1 MTWSRNHWTSAA
13 AMTALLV
20 WGWPATYAQQDT
32 PSAPPGFERGIERAA
47 GAEQQGVETLT
58 RGPVHEAFG
67 APTANDPE
75 PTETVKTRPPE
86 PIEEESPEFKPAGA
100 IWMPG
105 YWDWDVATS
114 KHIWVSGMWRVP
126 PPGMRWVPTYWTHT
140 SGGWQRVPGFW
151 VSAETREVQYQAS
164 VPESLE
170 VGPSTPSPG
179 DNYFYVPGC
188 WNYYDSG
195 YRWRAGYWAPYRDD
209 YVWSPDRWY
218 WTPRGYVFTA
228 GFWDW
233 RPAVRGCLF
242 APVVFTSDV
251 YLQPGWRY
259 RPWCLIDIARFY
271 AHLWIGPRAHG
282 YYFGNYYGPWA
293 SRWGFTPW
301 CDWRFGNPYFFDP
314 IWAWSNVYWGRR
326 GIDFIDRTS
335 GWHRY
340 YERNVNERP
349 AITFAEQQE
358 RIAAGRIDRDRSQ
371 NILAD
376 DLREVAQRTDSP
388 LRLARV
394 EERARDS
401 VRRATEEMREL
412 NQVRSRVEAEASATG
427 RERPDTDTGRV
438 RGRSETATL
447 RLPEVSAA
455 ARGEASAGASVPERT
470 DRSARA
476 PAEDRTARTQPPRP
490 EQPKLRDRP
499 TRPDLRTCL
508 KRAGRTS
515 RGPTGQSSP
524 CGQNGQ
530 SGRSFPR
537 RAVHRRLREPKRRGR
552 RRHGPKCRQLLG
564 SKRSGHNCL
573 TVPSRAWR
581 ARGRRPRE
589 SLPGRKRRAWKH
601 HAVRRRAS
609 RRGAKHP
616 TARRRGPLHGPSR
629 RGSARLRGRTVEA
642 HAVKGHATRNE
653 TMINQSASCRTG
665 RLLLK
670 DERPGTTFPAARVS

>member
-1 MTWSRNHWTSAA
+1 
-13 AMTALLV
+13 
-20 WGWPATYAQQDT
+20 
-32 PSAPPGFERGIERAA
+32 
-47 GAEQQGVETLT
+47 
-58 RGPVHEAFG
+58 
-67 APTANDPE
+67 
-75 PTETVKTRPPE
+75 
-86 PIEEESPEFKPAGA
+86 
-100 IWMPG
+100 
-105 YWDWDVATS
+105 
-114 KHIWVSGMWRVP
+114 
-126 PPGMRWVPTYWTHT
+126 
-140 SGGWQRVPGFW
+140 

-170 VGPSTPSPG
+170 VVPSTPSPG

-188 WNYYDSG
+188 WNYLDSG

-259 RPWCLIDIARFY
+259 RPWCLIYIARFY

-490 EQPKLRDRP
+490 EQPKLPDRP
-499 TRPDLRTCL
+499 TRPDRPDVPETRGTDVPRPDRPEQPVRPERPERPQLPET
-508 KRAGRTS
+508 
-515 RGPTGQSSP
+515 RGPQAA
-524 CGQNGQ
+524 
-530 SGRSFPR
+530 PR
-537 RAVHRRLREPKRRGR
+537 TEAPRTETPRTE
-552 RRHGPKCRQLLG
+552 
-564 SKRSGHNCL
+564 
-573 TVPSRAWR
+573 
-581 ARGRRPRE
+581 RPRTE
-589 SLPGRKRRAWKH
+589 
-601 HAVRRRAS
+601 
-609 RRGAKHP
+609 
-616 TARRRGPLHGPSR
+616 GPSTPR
-629 RGSARLRGRTVEA
+629 IETQRPPLPDRAEPRVEGPRTETPRVTPRTETPRVEA
-642 HAVKGHATRNE
+642 PRSE
-653 TMINQSASCRTG
+653 TPRVTPRSETPHSEAPRAAPRT
-665 RLLLK
+665 
-670 DERPGTTFPAARVS
+670 ESPRVSTAPRSNSGSSRSEGSRDKKGEDRTTRDKHKRKVP